1 MLAAHARSLHHHP
14 AERVTKVGR
23 GVTRRQGEV
32 TEEREGIRVRTC
44 VWAEGAR
51 ELDDGVRLGAACAR
65 GLRVRTRKKIICTVI
80 RSLDFSR

>member
-1 MLAAHARSLHHHP
+1 MTEELA
-14 AERVTKVGR
+14 
-23 GVTRRQGEV
+23 Q
-32 TEEREGIRVRTC
+32 EREGIRVRTYIR